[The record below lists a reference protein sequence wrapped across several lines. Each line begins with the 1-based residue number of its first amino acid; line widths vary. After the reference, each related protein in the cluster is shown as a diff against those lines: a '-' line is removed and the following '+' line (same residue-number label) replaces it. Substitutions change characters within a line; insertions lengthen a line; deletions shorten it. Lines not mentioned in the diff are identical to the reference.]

1 MMELYIFIIV
11 AISFRLFMLTV
22 SVRHEMR
29 LRAEGAVE
37 FGVGNSR
44 ALALAHIA
52 FYVAASTE
60 GILSFSSFDA
70 LNLFGLGIYFF
81 GAGMLLFV
89 VRLLGPLWTVKL
101 FIARNHVLVRHPL
114 FRHIRHPNY
123 YLNIVPELIGYA
135 LALHAPITLIVGLP
149 IYALPLVIRIR
160 QEERVMRDQFAT
172 Y

>member
-1 MMELYIFIIV
+1 MIGLYIFIIA
-11 AISFRLFMLTV
+11 AISFRLFMLMI
-22 SVRHEMR
+22 SIRHERR
-29 LRAEGAVE
+29 LRAKGAAE

-60 GILSFSSFDA
+60 GIFSFSSFGA
-70 LNLFGLGIYFF
+70 LNLVGLGIYLF

-101 FIARNHVLVRHPL
+101 FIAGDHVLVKHPL
-114 FRHIRHPNY
+114 FRYTRHPNY

-149 IYALPLVIRIR
+149 LYAIPLGIRIR
-160 QEERVMRDQFAT
+160 QEERVMRDRFAT

>member
-1 MMELYIFIIV
+1 MELYIFIIV
-11 AISFRLFMLTV
+11 AILFRLFMLTI
-22 SVRHEMR
+22 SIRHEKR

-44 ALALAHIA
+44 ALALAHIT
-52 FYVAASTE
+52 FYAAASTE
-60 GILSFSSFDA
+60 GIFNFSSFGA
-70 LNLFGLGIYFF
+70 LNLVGLGIYLF

-101 FIARNHVLVRHPL
+101 FIARDHVLVRHPL

-149 IYALPLVIRIR
+149 VYAIPLGFRIR
-160 QEERVMRDQFAT
+160 QEEKVMRNQFAT